1 MSNAP
6 SNVSSLQPQVDYGSS
21 WSCVD
26 DLTMPSVLV
35 KGNRVVAEA
44 VARRL
49 ITRRGQLVDD
59 PNYGFAL
66 TDYLEADLPPAELA
80 RIRAGVQAEC
90 VKDER
95 VSGATATVTLAGAVL
110 VVVIVLTVA
119 TGPFTLVLSV
129 SDVNATILQVSP

>member
-1 MSNAP
+1 VSNAP
-6 SNVSSLQPQVDYGSS
+6 SNVSSLQPQTDYGTA

-26 DLTMPSVLV
+26 DLSMPSVTV
-35 KGNRVVAEA
+35 KGNRIVAEA

-66 TDYLEADLPPAELA
+66 TDYLEADLNAADLA
-80 RIRAGVQAEC
+80 RIQTGVQAEC
-90 VKDER
+90 LKDER
-95 VSGATATVTLAGAVL
+95 VSGATATVTFAGSLL
-110 VVVIVLTVA
+110 VVTIVFTTS

-129 SDVNATILQVSP
+129 NDVSATLLQVAP

>member
-6 SNVSSLQPQVDYGSS
+6 SNVSNLVAQSDYGSS

-44 VARRL
+44 VVRRL
-49 ITRRGQLVDD
+49 LTRRGQLVDD
-59 PNYGFAL
+59 PNYGFSL
-66 TDYLEADLPPAELA
+66 TDFLEADLTPSELA
-80 RIRAGVQAEC
+80 RIQAGVQSEC
-90 VKDER
+90 LKDER
-95 VSGATATVTLAGAVL
+95 VFGVTATVTLAGAAL
-110 VVVIVLTVA
+110 VVVIVLAVA

-129 SDVNATILQVSP
+129 NDVTATILQVSP